1 MKKDSIIL
9 RAQNEVK
16 EERNKEAIES
26 LKKLYRQLADTQ
38 DVVKSIE
45 RKIAIEESKIEE

>member
-1 MKKDSIIL
+1 MKADSIIL

-16 EERNKEAIES
+16 EERNKAAVET
-26 LKKLYRQLADTQ
+26 LKTLYRQLADAK